1 MDMTKVV
8 MRSEL
13 YDKFARMN
21 RIDQAIFESEQE
33 IDNGAET
40 VDAEKVFA
48 DLEKKHFDKYKVKVN
63 LRAIRELDHIYE
75 YIANEKL
82 AP

>member
-1 MDMTKVV
+1 MKESIDKGK
-8 MRSEL
+8 EL
-13 YDKFARMN
+13 FLAVWEGYWYNDDVKRKMYEYILCDDKFARMN

-48 DLEKKHFDKYKVKVN
+48 DLEKKHFG
-63 LRAIRELDHIYE
+63 
-75 YIANEKL
+75 
-82 AP
+82 